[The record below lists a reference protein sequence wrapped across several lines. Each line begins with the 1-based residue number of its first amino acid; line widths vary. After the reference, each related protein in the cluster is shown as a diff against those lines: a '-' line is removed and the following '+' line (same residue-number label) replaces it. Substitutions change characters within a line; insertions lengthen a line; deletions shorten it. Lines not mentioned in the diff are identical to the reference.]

1 MHKLKNDTTTRMK
14 MIKEIII
21 LSSLLTVL
29 VSCNQT
35 TNKQTNNSL
44 TTSLATE
51 TEETISQDLKTIKL
65 DFDFI
70 VSVGQEEDFEKFK
83 TYTYFQLT
91 RNNTTI
97 FIDSSLTE
105 YEFGN
110 NLFPIIIKT
119 GNNSFE
125 LLFEINDRPNKNYLK
140 RLFIKDNKLVRQDK
154 LPTFESKPIDI
165 NQDGIKEYAG
175 FWDYSQTWGENYSLT
190 AYNPILYYSV
200 TTTGLKL
207 DSTLTRERNE
217 MIYGNFYGFS
227 FNENDEQP
235 ISVLEKFEQELK
247 RINGGQ

>member
-1 MHKLKNDTTTRMK
+1 M
-14 MIKEIII
+14 
-21 LSSLLTVL
+21 TVL

-35 TNKQTNNSL
+35 TNKETDKSL
-44 TTSLATE
+44 TTLLTTE
-51 TEETISQDLKTIKL
+51 TEETINQDLKTIKL
-65 DFDFI
+65 DFDFDFI

-119 GNNSFE
+119 GDKSFE
-125 LLFEINDRPNKNYLK
+125 LLFEINDRPSKNYLK

-154 LPTFESKPIDI
+154 LPTFEGEPIDI

-175 FWDYSQTWGENYSLT
+175 FWDYSQVWGDDNNLT

-200 TTTGLKL
+200 TPKGLLL
-207 DSTLTRERNE
+207 DSLLTRERNE
-217 MIYGNFYGFS
+217 LIYGKFYGYAFS
-227 FNENDEQP
+227 ENEEQT
-235 ISVLEKFEQELK
+235 ISVTEKFEQELK

>member
-1 MHKLKNDTTTRMK
+1 MGTSQD
-14 MIKEIII
+14 
-21 LSSLLTVL
+21 
-29 VSCNQT
+29 
-35 TNKQTNNSL
+35 SL

-140 RLFIKDNKLVRQDK
+140 RLFIKDNKLVRQEK

>member
-1 MHKLKNDTTTRMK
+1 MHKLKNDTTARMK

>member
-1 MHKLKNDTTTRMK
+1 MK
-14 MIKEIII
+14 QIII
-21 LSSLLTVL
+21 LSISLTVL

-35 TNKQTNNSL
+35 ANKETNESL
-44 TTSLATE
+44 TTSLTTE
-51 TEETISQDLKTIKL
+51 TEETINQDLKTIEL

-91 RNNTTI
+91 RKNTTI

-119 GNNSFE
+119 GDNSFE
-125 LLFEINDRPNKNYLK
+125 LLFEINDRPSKNYLK

-154 LPTFESKPIDI
+154 LPTFEGKPIDI

-175 FWDYSQTWGENYSLT
+175 FWDYSQVWGDDNNLT

-200 TTTGLKL
+200 TTKGLLL
-207 DSTLTRERNE
+207 DSLLTRERNE
-217 MIYGNFYGFS
+217 MIYGKFYGFAFS
-227 FNENDEQP
+227 ENDEQP
-235 ISVLEKFEQELK
+235 ISVAEKFRRELK
-247 RINGGQ
+247 LIKGGQ

>member
-1 MHKLKNDTTTRMK
+1 

-29 VSCNQT
+29 VSCSQT
-35 TNKQTNNSL
+35 TKKETNDTLN
-44 TTSLATE
+44 TSMTTE
-51 TEETISQDLKTIKL
+51 TREAIIQKEIFNQDLKTIKL

-70 VSVGQEEDFEKFK
+70 VYLGQEEDFQKFK
-83 TYTYFQLT
+83 TYTFFKLT

-110 NLFPIIIKT
+110 KLFPIIIKT

-154 LPTFESKPIDI
+154 LPTFEGKPIDI

-175 FWDYSQTWGENYSLT
+175 FWDYSQVWGDDNNLT

-200 TTTGLKL
+200 TTKGLLL
-207 DSTLTRERNE
+207 DSLLTRERNE
-217 MIYGNFYGFS
+217 MIYGKFYGFAFS
-227 FNENDEQP
+227 ENDEQP
-235 ISVLEKFEQELK
+235 IGVAEKFGRELK
-247 RINGGQ
+247 LINGGQ

>member
-1 MHKLKNDTTTRMK
+1 M
-14 MIKEIII
+14 KEIII
-21 LSSLLTVL
+21 LSIFLTVL

-35 TNKQTNNSL
+35 TNKETNNSL
-44 TTSLATE
+44 TTSLTTE
-51 TEETISQDLKTIKL
+51 KEETINQDLKTIKL
-65 DFDFI
+65 DFGFI
-70 VSVGQEEDFEKFK
+70 VSVGQEEDFEKFS
-83 TYTYFQLT
+83 TYTYFHLT

-119 GNNSFE
+119 GDNSFE

-154 LPTFESKPIDI
+154 LPTFEGKPIDI

-175 FWDYSQTWGENYSLT
+175 FWDYSQVWGDDNNLT
-190 AYNPILYYSV
+190 AYNPILYYSL
-200 TTTGLKL
+200 TTKGLLL
-207 DSTLTRERNE
+207 DSLLTRERNE
-217 MIYGNFYGFS
+217 LIYGKFYGYAFS
-227 FNENDEQP
+227 ENEEQP
-235 ISVLEKFEQELK
+235 ISVTEKFEQELK